1 MTEFTV
7 RIPAASWWT
16 ANGRDDPI
24 GAPPVTIPRNGVKV
38 STRRVHG
45 VLLWY
50 WACRSC
56 HWLGQGHPS
65 ALIVGTNAHRHARE
79 CRDA

>member
-1 MTEFTV
+1 MTTYRNAV
-7 RIPAASWWT
+7 R
-16 ANGRDDPI
+16 
-24 GAPPVTIPRNGVKV
+24 VT
-38 STRRVHG
+38 SRRVHG

-65 ALIVGTNAHRHARE
+65 ALAVGTNANRHARE
-79 CRDA
+79 CRGA

>member
-1 MTEFTV
+1 M
-7 RIPAASWWT
+7 
-16 ANGRDDPI
+16 
-24 GAPPVTIPRNGVKV
+24 TIPRNAVKV
-38 STRRVHG
+38 SARRVHG

-65 ALIVGTNAHRHARE
+65 ALAVGTNAHRHARE
-79 CRDA
+79 CRGA